1 MKEKDTP
8 GTDEKLISRCIQKKN
23 NKNRTSHRQGKHTL
37 AWTRFTKA
45 WKRIGRRLLLELL
58 LRQKTVSS
66 THKKEE
72 IQHNNRTQSQA
83 AQKRKHTHFGTD
95 KVHTFRSHRESHRT
109 VWTNMDSHGIVWIRV
124 GSFGVAWIR
133 LNSNGFQLIRMESCG
148 FVWIRMD
155 SYGF

>member
-1 MKEKDTP
+1 MYTKEEQQEQNLTQ
-8 GTDEKLISRCIQKKN
+8 TR
-23 NKNRTSHRQGKHTL
+23 KHTL
-37 AWTRFTKA
+37 WHGLGLQKHGNESAEDCFLNCFYDRKLFLRHIRKKKYNTIT
-45 WKRIGRRLLLELL
+45 GHSHRRHRHE
-58 LRQKTVSS
+58 
-66 THKKEE
+66 
-72 IQHNNRTQSQA
+72 N
-83 AQKRKHTHFGTD
+83 THFGTD
-95 KVHTFRSHRESHRT
+95 KVHTSRSHRESHRT